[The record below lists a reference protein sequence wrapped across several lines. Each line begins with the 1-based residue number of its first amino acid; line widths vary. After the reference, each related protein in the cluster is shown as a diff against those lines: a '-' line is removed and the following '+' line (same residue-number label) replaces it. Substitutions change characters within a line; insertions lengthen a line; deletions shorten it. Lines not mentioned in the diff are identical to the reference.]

1 MILVNQPHQLL
12 KPVLR
17 LQSLLLRLAVLVSF
31 LLVDR
36 LFVLIT
42 ILRLVEPDL
51 NGDEV
56 RVHAVDHV
64 LSLAFDHFGLV
75 VLVFDRL
82 ELVEGVVEAVC
93 LAANTVLDGRL
104 VDLRLL
110 QLPLLLLKL
119 SLLG

>member
-17 LQSLLLRLAVLVSF
+17 LQSLLLRLAVLVSL

-75 VLVFDRL
+75 VFVFDRL

-93 LAANTVLDGRL
+93 LAADTVLDGRL

>member
-1 MILVNQPHQLL
+1 MILVDQPHQLF

-17 LQSLLLRLAVLVSF
+17 LQSLLLRLAVLVSL

-36 LFVLIT
+36 LLVLIT
-42 ILRLVEPDL
+42 ILRLVESDL

-75 VLVFDRL
+75 VLVLDRL
-82 ELVEGVVEAVC
+82 ELVEGVVEAIC
-93 LAANTVLDGRL
+93 LAADSVLDGCL

-119 SLLG
+119 ALLG

>member
-1 MILVNQPHQLL
+1 MILVNQPHQFL

-17 LQSLLLRLAVLVSF
+17 LQSLLLRLAVLVSL

-36 LFVLIT
+36 LLVLIT

-82 ELVEGVVEAVC
+82 
-93 LAANTVLDGRL
+93 
-104 VDLRLL
+104 
-110 QLPLLLLKL
+110 
-119 SLLG
+119 